1 MKRFPRCAALALLV
15 LAAVPALTPPA
26 PAQRP
31 ASVPFAYRAD
41 AFRRILFELGLTP
54 LKKYADVAEDPKD
67 TLLVVLGQ
75 TDCLHSGILG
85 TGLRGFVEDGGA
97 ALIATDRA
105 PRREAAEELVD
116 VAGVT
121 VSGKSLVGPAEE
133 ADVLYHGKDFCPF
146 LDPISGETPDLFR
159 VLPVPGSPQLRV
171 AANAPSQ
178 LEVRRRWTLL
188 PELARLPASS
198 HVEGDPPPPR
208 PPQEGRLL
216 ERFVPRWQKKGPL
229 FAVGGPVGDGRILV
243 LADHSIFINQM
254 MVPTDNNNVE
264 FAWNCLKWLQGEGEQ
279 RRHKVLFVEDGTIQ
293 TNLKVPLKESSGL
306 PPGASRA
313 AVLVIDDTLAKLEDK
328 GTLDE
333 ALLDRLGASR
343 FEGPNRLVRRAL
355 EVLTVVF
362 LVYFIYRVGIR
373 GRFRLDAAVPLLAH
387 EVARHTPAAPLM
399 EQRYHSALKA
409 GNLWETAH
417 ALARQWFASLALGA
431 GTAPPEVVVRGG
443 WWQRSSL
450 RRRFRRLWR
459 LAHDSIPVRVTPRA
473 LRALLR
479 DLDEM
484 KAALADGTIRLP

>member
-1 MKRFPRCAALALLV
+1 MTRFHRCAALALLV
-15 LAAVPALTPPA
+15 LAAVLALTPPA

-31 ASVPFAYRAD
+31 SAVPFAYRAD

-54 LKKYADVAEDPKD
+54 LKKYSDVADDPSD

-75 TDCLHSGILG
+75 TDCLHSGILW
-85 TGLRGFVEDGGA
+85 TGLRQFVVDGGA
-97 ALIATDRA
+97 TLIATDRA
-105 PRREAAEELVD
+105 PRREATEELVEA
-116 VAGVT
+116 AGVT
-121 VSGKSLVGPAEE
+121 INGQPFVGPAEE
-133 ADVLYHGKDFCPF
+133 ADGLYHGKAFCPL
-146 LDPISGETPDLFR
+146 LDPATGEKPDLFR
-159 VLPVPGSPQLRV
+159 ILPVPGSPQLHV
-171 AANAPSQ
+171 ATNAPSR
-178 LEVRRRWTLL
+178 LEIRRRKTLL
-188 PELARLPASS
+188 PQLAWLPRGS
-198 HVEGDPPPPR
+198 HVEGLP
-208 PPQEGRLL
+208 GS
-216 ERFVPRWQKKGPL
+216 FVPWWQKGPL
-229 FAVGGPVGDGRILV
+229 FAVGGSVDRGRILV
-243 LADHSIFINQM
+243 LADHSIFINEM

-279 RRHKVLFVEDGTIQ
+279 RRHKVLFVEDGFIQ
-293 TNLKVPLKESSGL
+293 TNLKVPLKESSEL
-306 PPGASRA
+306 PPGATRA
-313 AVLVIDDTLAKLEDK
+313 AVVVIDDTLAKLEDK

-333 ALLDRLGASR
+333 AFLDRLGASR

-387 EVARHTPAAPLM
+387 EVARHTPAAPLL
-399 EQRYHSALKA
+399 EQRYRAALKA

-417 ALARQWFASLALGA
+417 GLARQWFASLAPGVGA
-431 GTAPPEVVVRGG
+431 APPAVVVRGG

-459 LAHDSIPVRVTPRA
+459 LAHDSTPVRVSPRA
-473 LRALLR
+473 LRGLLR